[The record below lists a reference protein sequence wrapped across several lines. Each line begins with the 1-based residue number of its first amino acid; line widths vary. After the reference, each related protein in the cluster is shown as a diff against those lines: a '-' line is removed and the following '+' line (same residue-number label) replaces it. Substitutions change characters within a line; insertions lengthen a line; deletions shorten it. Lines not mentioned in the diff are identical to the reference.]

1 MKVSGELPLLS
12 LDMSDKRLQEL
23 LSLVDRIPC
32 VSLCNISFYLYR
44 MKVSGELPLLSLD
57 MSDKRLQ
64 ELLSLV
70 DSIPCVSLCIVS
82 LSMQNEG
89 VG

>member
-1 MKVSGELPLLS
+1 
-12 LDMSDKRLQEL
+12 
-23 LSLVDRIPC
+23 
-32 VSLCNISFYLYR
+32 

-70 DSIPCVSLCIVS
+70 DSIPCVSLCNIS
-82 LSMQNEG
+82 FYTE
-89 VG
+89 

>member
-1 MKVSGELPLLS
+1 
-12 LDMSDKRLQEL
+12 
-23 LSLVDRIPC
+23 
-32 VSLCNISFYLYR
+32 

-70 DSIPCVSLCIVS
+70 DSIPLPESTPAVEVEEEMFVVNLNKQYSNSQFI
-82 LSMQNEG
+82 QH
-89 VG
+89 